1 MGSGLMPSNFAHT
14 PNALDQT
21 LRLARELVPAGGRV
35 IPVFGSAG
43 LRDVAK
49 RRLMGE
55 GRLVVRITVGA
66 DGSVIKV
73 EVMQKLDPQLDAAVI
88 AAVKGWVFKPS
99 MRCGKP
105 MAGGVYTMAKDFEL
119 SD

>member
-1 MGSGLMPSNFAHT
+1 MPVQRSEIEYTQEARSN
-14 PNALDQT
+14 N
-21 LRLARELVPAGGRV
+21 V
-35 IPVFGSAG
+35 
-43 LRDVAK
+43 
-49 RRLMGE
+49 E